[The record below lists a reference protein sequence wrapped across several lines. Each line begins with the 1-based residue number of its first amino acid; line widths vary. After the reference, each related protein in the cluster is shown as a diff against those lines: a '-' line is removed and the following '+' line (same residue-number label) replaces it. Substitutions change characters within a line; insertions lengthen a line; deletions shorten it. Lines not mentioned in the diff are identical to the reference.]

1 MLDSHSLGLGR
12 ARVCGEYHRGMI
24 PLGRLAQVE
33 ELASAVVF
41 LASDQNSYI
50 RVANLM
56 ANVGVGQV

>member
-1 MLDSHSLGLGR
+1 
-12 ARVCGEYHRGMI
+12 MI